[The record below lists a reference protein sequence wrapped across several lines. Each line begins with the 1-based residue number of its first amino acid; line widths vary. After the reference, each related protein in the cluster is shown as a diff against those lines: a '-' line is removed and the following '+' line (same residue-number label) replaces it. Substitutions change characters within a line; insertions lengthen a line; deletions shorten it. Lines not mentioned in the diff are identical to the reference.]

1 MLSEHEK
8 LLAGKDYDYRDAE
21 IQTMIQNAQ
30 NVTKEINQTQDFS
43 KRMALFKKLFADVGE
58 NVTIMSPF
66 RVTYGKHMRLGNDVL
81 INANANFLDANL
93 VTIGDRVLI
102 GPDVKFYCG
111 EHSIDASKRFGNRS
125 DGSSYVISTTRPIEV
140 GNDVWIGGNVTI
152 LPGVKIGNNT
162 IIAAGAVVNKD
173 VPDNAIF
180 GGVPAKK
187 IKDLPVLDR

>member
-8 LLAGKDYDYRDAE
+8 LLAGKDYDYRDPE

-66 RVTYGKHMRLGNDVL
+66 RVMYGKHMRLGNDVL
-81 INANANFLDANL
+81 INADANFLDANL

-111 EHSIDASKRFGNRS
+111 EHSIDASKRFGKRS

>member
-8 LLAGKDYDYRDAE
+8 LLAGKDYDYRDPE

-66 RVTYGKHMRLGNDVL
+66 RVMYGKHMRLGNDVL

-111 EHSIDASKRFGNRS
+111 EHSIDASKRFGKRS

>member
-8 LLAGKDYDYRDAE
+8 LLAGKDYDYRDPE

-43 KRMALFKKLFADVGE
+43 KRMALFKKPFADVGE

-66 RVTYGKHMRLGNDVL
+66 RVMYGKHMRLGNDVL

-111 EHSIDASKRFGNRS
+111 EHSIDASKRFGKRS

>member
-8 LLAGKDYDYRDAE
+8 LLAGKDYDYRDPE

-58 NVTIMSPF
+58 NVTIMSLF

-111 EHSIDASKRFGNRS
+111 EHSIDASKRFGKRS

>member
-8 LLAGKDYDYRDAE
+8 LLAGKDYDYRDPE

-30 NVTKEINQTQDFS
+30 NVMKEINQTQDFS

-66 RVTYGKHMRLGNDVL
+66 RVMYGKHMRLGNDVL

-111 EHSIDASKRFGNRS
+111 EHSIDASKRFGKRS